1 MTVDQIKKYA
11 QKLSKLL
18 SRSLSNIQLSDK
30 ETKKYTEYSYKDA
43 PRSESHQIVTV
54 GIQHSETLSSFYFKL
69 GAAVFKEDF
78 APLKRKIYRLAK
90 DNENLIINKTITNIF
105 YVLVIRCTFFL

>member
-1 MTVDQIKKYA
+1 MSS
-11 QKLSKLL
+11 SKLRKTG
-18 SRSLSNIQLSDK
+18 SISFTFSSDK

-90 DNENLIINKTITNIF
+90 DNEYLIINKTITNIF

>member
-18 SRSLSNIQLSDK
+18 SRSLSNTQLLDK
-30 ETKKYTEYSYKDA
+30 ETKKYTEYSYKDS

-69 GAAVFKEDF
+69 GATVFKEDLL
-78 APLKRKIYRLAK
+78 P
-90 DNENLIINKTITNIF
+90 
-105 YVLVIRCTFFL
+105 